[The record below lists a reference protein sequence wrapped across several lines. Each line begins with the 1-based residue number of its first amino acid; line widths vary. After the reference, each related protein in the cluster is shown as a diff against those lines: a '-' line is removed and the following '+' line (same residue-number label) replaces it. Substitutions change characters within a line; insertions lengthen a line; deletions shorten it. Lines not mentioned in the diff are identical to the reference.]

1 MLRQVFRI
9 EFNPLQDIWCNMH
22 VTYVMYYLAV
32 IKCIKFNLI
41 AYTTWHCGRELTKVV
56 DTKYFIHF
64 AHMYDDIYGQKNKG
78 FSVVK

>member
-1 MLRQVFRI
+1 
-9 EFNPLQDIWCNMH
+9 MH

-41 AYTTWHCGRELTKVV
+41 AYTTWHCGREVTKVL

-64 AHMYDDIYGQKNKG
+64 AYMNDNIYGQKNKG
-78 FSVVK
+78 FSEVK